1 MENEEREIR
10 MEIAL
15 EILDT
20 VYTDCCKNS
29 KRGEKSSEVV
39 SEFCDSLIQLHK
51 IKEKLC
57 DIKDELYGQE

>member
-10 MEIAL
+10 MEVAL

-29 KRGEKSSEVV
+29 KRGEKSS
-39 SEFCDSLIQLHK
+39 DNYATHT
-51 IKEKLC
+51 
-57 DIKDELYGQE
+57 